1 MIMLNNPAPMLYRNI
16 NQRLKRDE
24 EVNTAKPKMRGLLAQ
39 SENKMKSK
47 DNKDAID
54 QPMQRVASYVAMLRE
69 QRESIE

>member
-1 MIMLNNPAPMLYRNI
+1 MLNNPAPMLYRNI

-54 QPMQRVASYVAMLRE
+54 QPMQRVASYVAMFKAKRE
-69 QRESIE
+69 EIKNG